1 MGSHVQDDT
10 KTRSTSRFR
19 LSGGTQGGA
28 LTQARRSD
36 LVDTSR
42 GAGGVVDDL
51 EVSDSPRP
59 SRLSGAWG
67 MMLSFFIIVVV
78 PTALASVYYGLI
90 ASNVYVSESK
100 FAIRGSTEKLP
111 AGGGANAAG
120 PLGGAV
126 SSLSAVNNSQ
136 DSYVVASYIK
146 STPMV
151 EKLDRE
157 KDLHAIFAR
166 NDIDFIA
173 RLQSGSSIEALRR
186 YWETM
191 VVPSVD
197 NISGILTL
205 KVEAFSPQDALS
217 ISQAVL
223 AASEALVN
231 EMSKRRLADAVKN
244 ANEEVT
250 RAEQRLQAARLA
262 VQAFRN
268 TSGQIDPIKQS
279 ESTLTLL
286 SSLRSEQIK
295 LENELATSRRTLTD
309 QSPTIQVL
317 VSRLQAMTDQVK
329 GLERMVTSQTA
340 SDQTASRALFQY
352 EGLEVERQF
361 AEKLYLMS
369 EAGLERARMNAARQ
383 QLYFVTFVEPNLA
396 ERPMYPRRLSNI
408 LVVLVCAAAIWSIL
422 SLLVATVKDHFV

>member
-10 KTRSTSRFR
+10 KTRSTSRLGVSG
-19 LSGGTQGGA
+19 LSQGGA
-28 LTQARRSD
+28 LTQSRRSE
-36 LVDTSR
+36 LVGASR
-42 GAGGVVDDL
+42 AGGGLIEDIDA
-51 EVSDSPRP
+51 SDNPR
-59 SRLSGAWG
+59 RFTLSGAWG
-67 MMLSFFIIVVV
+67 MVLSFFIIVVV
-78 PTALASVYYGLI
+78 PTALAGAYYGVI

-111 AGGGANAAG
+111 AGGGASAAG
-120 PLGGAV
+120 PMAGAL

-157 KDLHAIFAR
+157 KDLHTIFAR
-166 NDIDFIA
+166 NDIDFIS
-173 RLQSGSSIEALRR
+173 RLKSGSSIEVLRR

-197 NISGILTL
+197 NLSGILTL
-205 KVEAFSPQDALS
+205 KVEAFSPGDALT
-217 ISQAVL
+217 ISKAVL
-223 AASEALVN
+223 AASEQLVN
-231 EMSKRRLADAVKN
+231 EMSVRRLADAVKN

-250 RAEQRLQAARLA
+250 RSEQRLQAARLA
-262 VQAFRN
+262 MQAFRN
-268 TSGQIDPIKQS
+268 SSGQIDPVKQS

-286 SSLRSEQIK
+286 SGLRSEQLK
-295 LENELATSRRTLTD
+295 LENELATSRRTLND
-309 QSPTIQVL
+309 QSPTVQVL
-317 VSRLQAMTDQVK
+317 TSRLQAMTDQVK
-329 GLERMVTSQTA
+329 GLERMVTSQTGT
-340 SDQTASRALFQY
+340 DQTASRALFQY

-361 AEKLYLMS
+361 AEKLYLIS
-369 EAGLERARMNAARQ
+369 EAGLERARMNASRQ

-396 ERPMYPRRLSNI
+396 EKPMYPRRLSSI
-408 LVVLVCAAAIWSIL
+408 LVVLICAAAIWSIL